1 MPSSF
6 FVSSKAFSKHEIEL
20 IKQCL
25 WTVAPTGIGSDQCS
39 PFSLSANPTLR
50 FFFSTPLASPCCY
63 FVKCCQDILVYI
75 CSHLLYCR
83 QMLPMSGDVKTGQV
97 HQQSSL
103 GAELSDLLTILL
115 AAIVHVSAHV
125 QLALFTLYV
134 VIHRYAH
141 ACTISNEGSDVCTL
155 HAVTQVGWVSSPVL
169 LHSTHHSLFTSCMI
183 LKNIDRTITKPCY
196 FHQKYIQW
204 TFFNSPTPCIRAITF
219 GFTILFQ
226 KELPHAQC
234 FPFKRQEL
242 WGLSACY
249 GFSDSS
255 SS

>member
-50 FFFSTPLASPCCY
+50 FFFFNTISFTLLLLCKVLPGYSC
-63 FVKCCQDILVYI
+63 I
-75 CSHLLYCR
+75 CSHPLYCR

-204 TFFNSPTPCIRAITF
+204 TFFNSPTPGIRAITF

-242 WGLSACY
+242 WGFSACY